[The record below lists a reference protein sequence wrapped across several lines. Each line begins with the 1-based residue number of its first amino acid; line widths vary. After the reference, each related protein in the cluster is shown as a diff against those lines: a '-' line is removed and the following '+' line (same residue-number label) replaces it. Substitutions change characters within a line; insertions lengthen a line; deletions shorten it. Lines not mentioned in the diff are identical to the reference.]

1 MSKEDEDADKLIQ
14 TLIDAGALEIYG
26 YDKRSD
32 SFTYKITPKLKELM
46 PELYKEHFSYLN
58 EIAFK
63 LWQEGLVEIRFN
75 DAGFPTVFLIKDIDY
90 ESILNTLDEDSRY
103 FIENLINMN
112 NLI

>member
-1 MSKEDEDADKLIQ
+1 MSKEDEDADELIQ
-14 TLIDAGALEIYG
+14 MLIDLGALEVHG

-32 SFTYKITPKLKELM
+32 SITYRITPRLREVM

-75 DAGFPTVFLIKDIDY
+75 EAGSPTVLLIEGIDY
-90 ESILNTLDEDSRY
+90 ESMLDVIDEDSRY

-112 NLI
+112 KLI